1 MTIKE
6 NIGRMTPHLIGW
18 GALLLVILLQN
29 DLSDWKFED
38 YNSIIGLIVFIGI
51 AVYVNLYFLI
61 PRYLFLKKYL
71 HYGISVLILILS
83 SSLLI
88 AIWMS
93 KFDQIDWFS
102 RFIVMVINVVFSLL
116 MTSGGKLLFE
126 YLQKMMKLK
135 EMENKQLKAELNLLR
150 SQVNPH
156 FLFNT
161 LNNLYGLITQN
172 ENQKASEITLKL
184 AELTRYLFES
194 SKTEKVSIK
203 RELQFIEDYLCLEKI
218 RLSKNTDIKFDVSGI
233 DKEVFV
239 APLLFIPLVE
249 NAFKHGLQTV
259 TEKSFAHFSLAIQ
272 GDDLF
277 FEARNSIGK
286 KFKNHSTSGTG
297 ITNLKN
303 RLQLIYP
310 EKHQLEIENTAN
322 FYKVTL
328 HLEL

>member
-29 DLSDWKFED
+29 DLSDWEFED
-38 YNSIIGLIVFIGI
+38 YYSIIGLIVFIGI
-51 AVYVNLYFLI
+51 AVYINLYYLI
-61 PRYLFLKKYL
+61 PRYLFLKKYS
-71 HYGISVLILILS
+71 HYALSVSILILS
-83 SSLLI
+83 TSLLI

-93 KFDQIDWFS
+93 KFDQINWFS

-116 MTSGGKLLFE
+116 MTSAGKLLFE
-126 YLQKMMKLK
+126 YLQKMIKLK
-135 EMENKQLKAELNLLR
+135 EIENKQLKAELNLLK

-172 ENQKASEITLKL
+172 ENQKASEVTLKL
-184 AELTRYLFES
+184 AELTRYLLES
-194 SKTEKVSIK
+194 SKKEKVSIK

-218 RLSKNTDIKFDVSGI
+218 RFSNNTDIKFDISGI

-272 GDDLF
+272 GNDLF
-277 FEARNSIGK
+277 FESRNSIGK

>member
-1 MTIKE
+1 MG
-6 NIGRMTPHLIGW
+6 IG
-18 GALLLVILLQN
+18 
-29 DLSDWKFED
+29 
-38 YNSIIGLIVFIGI
+38 
-51 AVYVNLYFLI
+51 VYVNLYFLI
-61 PRYLFLKKYL
+61 PRYLFLKKYS
-71 HYGISVLILILS
+71 HYALFVSILILS
-83 SSLLI
+83 TSLLFV
-88 AIWMS
+88 IWIS
-93 KFDQIDWFS
+93 KFEQIDWFS
-102 RFIVMVINVVFSLL
+102 RFIVMVIIVVFSLL
-116 MTSGGKLLFE
+116 MTSAGKFLFE
-126 YLQKMMKLK
+126 YLQKMIKLK
-135 EMENKQLKAELNLLR
+135 EIENKQLKAELNILK

-172 ENQKASEITLKL
+172 ENQKAAEITLKL
-184 AELTRYLFES
+184 AELTRYLLES
-194 SKTEKVSIK
+194 SKKEKVSIK

-218 RLSKNTDIKFDVSGI
+218 RLSNNTDIKFDVSGI
-233 DKEVFV
+233 EEEMFV

-277 FEARNSIGK
+277 FEAKNSIGK
-286 KFKNHSTSGTG
+286 KFQNYSTSGTG
-297 ITNLKN
+297 IANLKN

-310 EKHQLEIENTAN
+310 EKHQLDIENTAN

>member
-6 NIGRMTPHLIGW
+6 NIGRLSPHLIGW

-29 DLSDWKFED
+29 DLSDWEFED
-38 YNSIIGLIVFIGI
+38 YYSITGLIVFIGI
-51 AVYVNLYFLI
+51 AVYINLYFLI

-71 HYGISVLILILS
+71 HYGISVSILILS
-83 SSLLI
+83 TSLLI
-88 AIWMS
+88 TIWMS
-93 KFDQIDWFS
+93 KFDQIDWVS
-102 RFIVMVINVVFSLL
+102 RFIVLVINVLFSLL
-116 MTSGGKLLFE
+116 MTSAGKFLFE
-126 YLQKMMKLK
+126 YLQKMIKLK
-135 EMENKQLKAELNLLR
+135 EIENKQLQSELNILK

-172 ENQKASEITLKL
+172 ENQKAAEITLKL
-184 AELTRYLFES
+184 AELTRYLLES
-194 SKTEKVSIK
+194 SKTEKISIK

-218 RLSKNTDIKFDVSGI
+218 RFRNNTEIKFDISGI

-286 KFKNHSTSGTG
+286 KIQNHSTSGTG
-297 ITNLKN
+297 ITNLKK

-310 EKHQLEIENTAN
+310 EKHQLDIENTAN

>member
-1 MTIKE
+1 MTIKQK
-6 NIGRMTPHLIGW
+6 IGLMSPHLIGW
-18 GALLLVILLQN
+18 GALLLLILLQN
-29 DLSDWKFED
+29 DLSDWEFED
-38 YNSIIGLIVFIGI
+38 YYSIISLIVFMGIG
-51 AVYVNLYFLI
+51 VYVNLYFLI
-61 PRYLFLKKYL
+61 PRYLFLKKYS
-71 HYGISVLILILS
+71 HYALFVSILILS
-83 SSLLI
+83 TSLLFV
-88 AIWMS
+88 IWIS
-93 KFDQIDWFS
+93 KFEQIDWFS
-102 RFIVMVINVVFSLL
+102 RFIVMVIIVVFSLM
-116 MTSGGKLLFE
+116 MTSAGKFLFE
-126 YLQKMMKLK
+126 YLQKMIKLK
-135 EMENKQLKAELNLLR
+135 EIENKQLKAELNILK

-172 ENQKASEITLKL
+172 ENQKAAEITLKL
-184 AELTRYLFES
+184 AELTRYLLES
-194 SKTEKVSIK
+194 SKKEKVSIK

-218 RLSKNTDIKFDVSGI
+218 RLSNNTDIKFDVSGI
-233 DKEVFV
+233 EEEMFV

-277 FEARNSIGK
+277 FEAKNSIGK
-286 KFKNHSTSGTG
+286 KFQNYSTSGTG
-297 ITNLKN
+297 IANLKN

-310 EKHQLEIENTAN
+310 EKHQLDIENTAN

>member
-29 DLSDWKFED
+29 DLSDWEFED
-38 YNSIIGLIVFIGI
+38 YYSIIGLIVFIGI
-51 AVYVNLYFLI
+51 AVYINLYYLI

-71 HYGISVLILILS
+71 HYGISVSILILS
-83 SSLLI
+83 TSLLI

-93 KFDQIDWFS
+93 KFDQINWFS

-116 MTSGGKLLFE
+116 MTSAGKLLFE
-126 YLQKMMKLK
+126 YLQKMIKLK
-135 EMENKQLKAELNLLR
+135 EIENKQLKAELNLLK

-172 ENQKASEITLKL
+172 ENQKASEVTLKL
-184 AELTRYLFES
+184 AELTRYLLES
-194 SKTEKVSIK
+194 SKKEKVSIK

-218 RLSKNTDIKFDVSGI
+218 RFCNNTDIKFDISGI

-286 KFKNHSTSGTG
+286 KFKNQSTSGTG

>member
-1 MTIKE
+1 MTIKQK
-6 NIGRMTPHLIGW
+6 IGLMSPHLIGW
-18 GALLLVILLQN
+18 GALLLLILLQN
-29 DLSDWKFED
+29 DLSDWEFED
-38 YNSIIGLIVFIGI
+38 YYSIISLIVFMGIG
-51 AVYVNLYFLI
+51 VYVNLYFLI
-61 PRYLFLKKYL
+61 PRYLFLKKYS
-71 HYGISVLILILS
+71 HYALFVSILILS
-83 SSLLI
+83 TSLLFV
-88 AIWMS
+88 IWIS
-93 KFDQIDWFS
+93 KFEQIDWFS
-102 RFIVMVINVVFSLL
+102 RFIVMVIIVVFSLL
-116 MTSGGKLLFE
+116 MTSAGKFLFE
-126 YLQKMMKLK
+126 YLQKMIKLK
-135 EMENKQLKAELNLLR
+135 EIENKQLKAELNILK

-172 ENQKASEITLKL
+172 ENQKAAEITLKL
-184 AELTRYLFES
+184 AELTRYLLES
-194 SKTEKVSIK
+194 SKKEKVSIK

-218 RLSKNTDIKFDVSGI
+218 RLSNNTDIKFDVSGI
-233 DKEVFV
+233 EEEMFV

-277 FEARNSIGK
+277 FEAKNSIGK
-286 KFKNHSTSGTG
+286 KFQNYSTSGTG
-297 ITNLKN
+297 IANLKN

-310 EKHQLEIENTAN
+310 EKHQLDIENTAN

>member
-6 NIGRMTPHLIGW
+6 NIGRLSPHLIGW

-29 DLSDWKFED
+29 DLSDWEFED
-38 YNSIIGLIVFIGI
+38 YYSITGLIVFIGI
-51 AVYVNLYFLI
+51 AVYINLYFLI

-71 HYGISVLILILS
+71 HYGISVSILILS
-83 SSLLI
+83 TSLLI
-88 AIWMS
+88 TIWMS
-93 KFDQIDWFS
+93 KFDQIDWVS
-102 RFIVMVINVVFSLL
+102 RFIVLVINVLFSLL
-116 MTSGGKLLFE
+116 MTSAGKFLFE
-126 YLQKMMKLK
+126 YLQKMIKLK
-135 EMENKQLKAELNLLR
+135 EIENKQLQSELNILK

-172 ENQKASEITLKL
+172 ENQKAAEITLKL
-184 AELTRYLFES
+184 AELTRYLLES
-194 SKTEKVSIK
+194 SKTEKISIK

-218 RLSKNTDIKFDVSGI
+218 RFRNNTEIKLDISGI
-233 DKEVFV
+233 NKEVFV

-286 KFKNHSTSGTG
+286 KIQNHSTSGTG
-297 ITNLKN
+297 ITNLKK

-310 EKHQLEIENTAN
+310 EKHQLDIENTAN

>member
-6 NIGRMTPHLIGW
+6 KIGRVSTHLIGW
-18 GALLLVILLQN
+18 GSLLLVILLQN
-29 DLSDWKFED
+29 DLSDWEFED
-38 YNSIIGLIVFIGI
+38 YYSIIGLIVFIGI
-51 AVYVNLYFLI
+51 AVYINLYFLI

-71 HYGISVLILILS
+71 HYGISVSILILS
-83 SSLLI
+83 TSLLI
-88 AIWMS
+88 AIWMT
-93 KFDQIDWFS
+93 KFDQIDWVS
-102 RFIVMVINVVFSLL
+102 RFIVMVINVLFSLL
-116 MTSGGKLLFE
+116 MTSAGKLFFE
-126 YLQKMMKLK
+126 YLEKMIKLK
-135 EMENKQLKAELNLLR
+135 EIENKQLKSELNILK

-184 AELTRYLFES
+184 AELTRYLLES

-203 RELQFIEDYLCLEKI
+203 KELKFIEDYLCLEKI

-239 APLLFIPLVE
+239 APLLFIPMVE

-277 FEARNSIGK
+277 FEARNSIGR
-286 KFKNHSTSGTG
+286 KFQNHSKSGTG
-297 ITNLKN
+297 IKNLKN

-310 EKHQLEIENTAN
+310 EKHQLDIENTAN

>member
-29 DLSDWKFED
+29 DLSDWEFED

-310 EKHQLEIENTAN
+310 EKHQLEIENIAN

>member
-1 MTIKE
+1 MTINE
-6 NIGRMTPHLIGW
+6 NIGRLSPHLIGW

-29 DLSDWKFED
+29 DLSDWEFED
-38 YNSIIGLIVFIGI
+38 YYSITGLIVFIGI
-51 AVYVNLYFLI
+51 AVYINLYFLI

-71 HYGISVLILILS
+71 HYGISVSILILS
-83 SSLLI
+83 TSLLI
-88 AIWMS
+88 TIWMS
-93 KFDQIDWFS
+93 KFDQIDWVS
-102 RFIVMVINVVFSLL
+102 RFIVLVINVLFSLL
-116 MTSGGKLLFE
+116 MTSAGKLLFE
-126 YLQKMMKLK
+126 YLQKMIKFK
-135 EMENKQLKAELNLLR
+135 EIENKQLKAELNLLK

-184 AELTRYLFES
+184 AELTRYLLES

-203 RELQFIEDYLCLEKI
+203 RELQFLEDYLCLEKI
-218 RLSKNTDIKFDVSGI
+218 RLSNNTDIKFDVSGI
-233 DKEVFV
+233 EEEVFV

-277 FEARNSIGK
+277 FEAKNSIGK
-286 KFKNHSTSGTG
+286 KFQNYSTGGTG

-310 EKHQLEIENTAN
+310 EKHQLDIENTAN

>member
-1 MTIKE
+1 
-6 NIGRMTPHLIGW
+6 
-18 GALLLVILLQN
+18 
-29 DLSDWKFED
+29 
-38 YNSIIGLIVFIGI
+38 
-51 AVYVNLYFLI
+51 
-61 PRYLFLKKYL
+61 
-71 HYGISVLILILS
+71 
-83 SSLLI
+83 
-88 AIWMS
+88 
-93 KFDQIDWFS
+93 
-102 RFIVMVINVVFSLL
+102 MVINVVFSLL
-116 MTSGGKLLFE
+116 MTSAGKLLFE
-126 YLQKMMKLK
+126 YLQKIIKLK
-135 EMENKQLKAELNLLR
+135 EIENKQLKAELNLLK

-249 NAFKHGLQTV
+249 NAFKHGLQTM

>member
-1 MTIKE
+1 MTIKQK
-6 NIGRMTPHLIGW
+6 IGRMSPHLIGW

-29 DLSDWKFED
+29 DLSDWEFED
-38 YNSIIGLIVFIGI
+38 YYSIIGLIVFIGI
-51 AVYVNLYFLI
+51 AVYINLYYLI
-61 PRYLFLKKYL
+61 TRYLFLKKYL
-71 HYGISVLILILS
+71 HYGISVSILILS
-83 SSLLI
+83 TSLLI

-93 KFDQIDWFS
+93 KFDQINWFS

-116 MTSGGKLLFE
+116 MTSAGKLLFE
-126 YLQKMMKLK
+126 YLQKMIKLK
-135 EMENKQLKAELNLLR
+135 EIENKQLKAELNLLK

-172 ENQKASEITLKL
+172 ENQKASEVTLKL
-184 AELTRYLFES
+184 AELTRYLLES
-194 SKTEKVSIK
+194 SKKEKVSIK
-203 RELQFIEDYLCLEKI
+203 RELQVIEDYLCLEKI
-218 RLSKNTDIKFDVSGI
+218 RFSNNTDIKFDISGI

-286 KFKNHSTSGTG
+286 KFKNHSTSRTG

>member
-6 NIGRMTPHLIGW
+6 SIGRMTPHLIGW

-83 SSLLI
+83 SSLFI

>member
-29 DLSDWKFED
+29 DLSDWEFED
-38 YNSIIGLIVFIGI
+38 YYSIIGLIVFIGI
-51 AVYVNLYFLI
+51 AVYINLYYLI

-71 HYGISVLILILS
+71 HYGISVSILILS
-83 SSLLI
+83 TSLLL

-93 KFDQIDWFS
+93 KFDQINWFS

-116 MTSGGKLLFE
+116 MTSAGKLLFE
-126 YLQKMMKLK
+126 YLQKIIKLK
-135 EMENKQLKAELNLLR
+135 EIENKQLKAELNLLK

-249 NAFKHGLQTV
+249 NAFKHGLQTM

>member
-310 EKHQLEIENTAN
+310 EKHQLDIENTAN

>member
-1 MTIKE
+1 
-6 NIGRMTPHLIGW
+6 
-18 GALLLVILLQN
+18 
-29 DLSDWKFED
+29 
-38 YNSIIGLIVFIGI
+38 
-51 AVYVNLYFLI
+51 
-61 PRYLFLKKYL
+61 
-71 HYGISVLILILS
+71 
-83 SSLLI
+83 
-88 AIWMS
+88 
-93 KFDQIDWFS
+93 
-102 RFIVMVINVVFSLL
+102 MVINVVFSLL
-116 MTSGGKLLFE
+116 MTSAGKLLFE
-126 YLQKMMKLK
+126 YLQKMIKFM
-135 EMENKQLKAELNLLR
+135 EIENKQLKAELNLLK

-184 AELTRYLFES
+184 AELTRYLLES

-203 RELQFIEDYLCLEKI
+203 RELQFLEDYLCLEKI
-218 RLSKNTDIKFDVSGI
+218 RLSNNTDIKFDVSGI
-233 DKEVFV
+233 EEEMFV

-277 FEARNSIGK
+277 FEAKNSIGK
-286 KFKNHSTSGTG
+286 KFQNYSTSGTG

-310 EKHQLEIENTAN
+310 EKHQLDIENTAN

>member
-1 MTIKE
+1 MS
-6 NIGRMTPHLIGW
+6 PHLIGW

-29 DLSDWKFED
+29 DLSDWEFED
-38 YNSIIGLIVFIGI
+38 YYSIIGLIVFIGI

-61 PRYLFLKKYL
+61 PRYLFLKKYS
-71 HYGISVLILILS
+71 YYAFFVSILILS
-83 SSLLI
+83 TSLLI

-93 KFDQIDWFS
+93 KFDQIDWLS

-116 MTSGGKLLFE
+116 MTSAGKLLFE
-126 YLQKMMKLK
+126 YLQKMIKFK
-135 EMENKQLKAELNLLR
+135 EIENKQLKAELNLLK

-184 AELTRYLFES
+184 AELTRYLLES

-203 RELQFIEDYLCLEKI
+203 RELQFLEDYLCLEKI
-218 RLSKNTDIKFDVSGI
+218 RLSNNTDIKFDVSGI
-233 DKEVFV
+233 EEEVFV

-277 FEARNSIGK
+277 FEARNSIEK

>member
-6 NIGRMTPHLIGW
+6 NIGRLSTHLIGW

-29 DLSDWKFED
+29 DLSDWEFED
-38 YNSIIGLIVFIGI
+38 YYSIIGLIVFIGI
-51 AVYVNLYFLI
+51 AVYINLYFLI

-71 HYGISVLILILS
+71 YYGISILILILS

-116 MTSGGKLLFE
+116 MTSAGKFLFE
-126 YLQKMMKLK
+126 YLQKMIKLK
-135 EMENKQLKAELNLLR
+135 EIENKQLQSELNILK

-172 ENQKASEITLKL
+172 ENQKAAEVTLKL
-184 AELTRYLFES
+184 AELTRYLLES
-194 SKTEKVSIK
+194 SKKEKVSIK

-218 RLSKNTDIKFDVSGI
+218 RFSNNTDIKFDISGI

-249 NAFKHGLQTV
+249 NTFKHGLQTM
-259 TEKSFAHFSLAIQ
+259 TEKSFAHFFLAIQ

-286 KFKNHSTSGTG
+286 KFQNHSTSGTG
-297 ITNLKN
+297 IANLKK

-310 EKHQLEIENTAN
+310 EKHQLYIENTAN

>member
-1 MTIKE
+1 MS
-6 NIGRMTPHLIGW
+6 PHLIGW

-29 DLSDWKFED
+29 DLSDWEFED
-38 YNSIIGLIVFIGI
+38 YYSIIGLIVFIGI

-61 PRYLFLKKYL
+61 PRYLFLKKYS
-71 HYGISVLILILS
+71 YYAVFVSILILS
-83 SSLLI
+83 TSLLI

-93 KFDQIDWFS
+93 KFDQIDWLS

-116 MTSGGKLLFE
+116 MTSAGKLLFE
-126 YLQKMMKLK
+126 YLQKMIKFK
-135 EMENKQLKAELNLLR
+135 EIENKQLKAELNLLK

-184 AELTRYLFES
+184 AELTRYLLES

-203 RELQFIEDYLCLEKI
+203 RELQFLEDYLCLEKI
-218 RLSKNTDIKFDVSGI
+218 RLSNNTDIKFDVSGI
-233 DKEVFV
+233 EEEMFV

-277 FEARNSIGK
+277 FEAKNSIGK
-286 KFKNHSTSGTG
+286 KFQNYSTSGTG

-310 EKHQLEIENTAN
+310 EKHQLDIENTAN

>member
-29 DLSDWKFED
+29 DLSDWEFED
-38 YNSIIGLIVFIGI
+38 YYSIIGLIVFIGI
-51 AVYVNLYFLI
+51 AVYINLYYLI

-71 HYGISVLILILS
+71 HYGISVSILILS
-83 SSLLI
+83 TSLLI

-93 KFDQIDWFS
+93 KFDQINWFS

-116 MTSGGKLLFE
+116 MTSAGKLLFE
-126 YLQKMMKLK
+126 YLQKMIKLK
-135 EMENKQLKAELNLLR
+135 EIENKQLKAELNLLK

-161 LNNLYGLITQN
+161 LNNLYGIITQN
-172 ENQKASEITLKL
+172 ENQKASEVTLKL
-184 AELTRYLFES
+184 AELTRYLLES
-194 SKTEKVSIK
+194 SKKEKVSIK

-218 RLSKNTDIKFDVSGI
+218 RFSNNTDIKFDISGI
-233 DKEVFV
+233 DKEVFI

-259 TEKSFAHFSLAIQ
+259 TEKSFAHFSMAIQ
-272 GDDLF
+272 GNDLF

>member
-1 MTIKE
+1 MS
-6 NIGRMTPHLIGW
+6 PHLIGW

-29 DLSDWKFED
+29 DLSDWEFED
-38 YNSIIGLIVFIGI
+38 YYSIIGLIVFIGI
-51 AVYVNLYFLI
+51 AVYINLYYLI

-71 HYGISVLILILS
+71 HYGISVSILILS
-83 SSLLI
+83 TSLLL

-93 KFDQIDWFS
+93 KFDQINWFS
-102 RFIVMVINVVFSLL
+102 RFIVIVINVVFSLL
-116 MTSGGKLLFE
+116 MTSAGKLLFE
-126 YLQKMMKLK
+126 YLQKIIKLK
-135 EMENKQLKAELNLLR
+135 EIENKQLKAELNLLK

-184 AELTRYLFES
+184 AELTRYLLES

-203 RELQFIEDYLCLEKI
+203 RELQFLEDYLCLEKI
-218 RLSKNTDIKFDVSGI
+218 RLSNNTDIKFDVSGI
-233 DKEVFV
+233 EEEMFV

-277 FEARNSIGK
+277 FEAKNSIGK
-286 KFKNHSTSGTG
+286 KFQNYSTSGTG

-310 EKHQLEIENTAN
+310 EKHQLDIENTAN

>member
-1 MTIKE
+1 MTIKQK
-6 NIGRMTPHLIGW
+6 IGLMSPHLIGW

-29 DLSDWKFED
+29 DLSDWEFED
-38 YNSIIGLIVFIGI
+38 YYSIIGLIVFIGI
-51 AVYVNLYFLI
+51 AVYINLYYLI
-61 PRYLFLKKYL
+61 TRYLFLKKYL
-71 HYGISVLILILS
+71 HYGISVSILILS
-83 SSLLI
+83 TSLLI

-93 KFDQIDWFS
+93 KFDQINWFS

-116 MTSGGKLLFE
+116 MTSAGKLLFE
-126 YLQKMMKLK
+126 YLQKMIKFK
-135 EMENKQLKAELNLLR
+135 EIENKQLKAELNLLK

-172 ENQKASEITLKL
+172 ENQKASEVTLKL
-184 AELTRYLFES
+184 AELTRYLLES
-194 SKTEKVSIK
+194 SKKEKVSIK
-203 RELQFIEDYLCLEKI
+203 RELQVIEDYLCLEKI
-218 RLSKNTDIKFDVSGI
+218 RFSNNTDIKFDISGI

-286 KFKNHSTSGTG
+286 KFKNHSTSRTG

>member
-1 MTIKE
+1 
-6 NIGRMTPHLIGW
+6 
-18 GALLLVILLQN
+18 
-29 DLSDWKFED
+29 
-38 YNSIIGLIVFIGI
+38 
-51 AVYVNLYFLI
+51 
-61 PRYLFLKKYL
+61 
-71 HYGISVLILILS
+71 
-83 SSLLI
+83 
-88 AIWMS
+88 
-93 KFDQIDWFS
+93 
-102 RFIVMVINVVFSLL
+102 MVINVVFSLL
-116 MTSGGKLLFE
+116 MTSAGKLLFE
-126 YLQKMMKLK
+126 YLQKMIKLK
-135 EMENKQLKAELNLLR
+135 EIENKQLKAELNLLK

-172 ENQKASEITLKL
+172 ENQKASEVTLKL
-184 AELTRYLFES
+184 AELTRYLLES
-194 SKTEKVSIK
+194 SKKEKVSIK
-203 RELQFIEDYLCLEKI
+203 RELQVIEDYLCLEKI
-218 RLSKNTDIKFDVSGI
+218 RFSNNTDIKFDISGI

-277 FEARNSIGK
+277 FEAKNSIGK
-286 KFKNHSTSGTG
+286 KFQNYSTSGTG

-310 EKHQLEIENTAN
+310 EKHQLDIENTAN

>member
-29 DLSDWKFED
+29 DLSVWEFED
-38 YNSIIGLIVFIGI
+38 YYSIIGLIVFIGI

>member
-1 MTIKE
+1 
-6 NIGRMTPHLIGW
+6 
-18 GALLLVILLQN
+18 
-29 DLSDWKFED
+29 
-38 YNSIIGLIVFIGI
+38 
-51 AVYVNLYFLI
+51 
-61 PRYLFLKKYL
+61 
-71 HYGISVLILILS
+71 
-83 SSLLI
+83 
-88 AIWMS
+88 
-93 KFDQIDWFS
+93 
-102 RFIVMVINVVFSLL
+102 
-116 MTSGGKLLFE
+116 MTSAGKLLFE
-126 YLQKMMKLK
+126 YLQKMIKFK
-135 EMENKQLKAELNLLR
+135 EIENKQLKAELNLLK

-184 AELTRYLFES
+184 AELTRYLLES

-272 GDDLF
+272 GDVLQIQLF
-277 FEARNSIGK
+277 QPFAQAG
-286 KFKNHSTSGTG
+286 
-297 ITNLKN
+297 
-303 RLQLIYP
+303 QLRGQT
-310 EKHQLEIENTAN
+310 KTAG
-322 FYKVTL
+322 VAGL
-328 HLEL
+328 VR

>member
-1 MTIKE
+1 
-6 NIGRMTPHLIGW
+6 
-18 GALLLVILLQN
+18 
-29 DLSDWKFED
+29 
-38 YNSIIGLIVFIGI
+38 
-51 AVYVNLYFLI
+51 
-61 PRYLFLKKYL
+61 
-71 HYGISVLILILS
+71 
-83 SSLLI
+83 
-88 AIWMS
+88 
-93 KFDQIDWFS
+93 
-102 RFIVMVINVVFSLL
+102 MVINVVFSLL
-116 MTSGGKLLFE
+116 MTSAGKLLFE
-126 YLQKMMKLK
+126 YLQKMIKFK
-135 EMENKQLKAELNLLR
+135 EIENKQLKAELNLLK

-184 AELTRYLFES
+184 AELTRYLLES

-203 RELQFIEDYLCLEKI
+203 RELQFLEDYLCLEKI
-218 RLSKNTDIKFDVSGI
+218 RLSNNTDIKFDVSGI
-233 DKEVFV
+233 EEEVFV

-277 FEARNSIGK
+277 FEAKNSIGK
-286 KFKNHSTSGTG
+286 KFQNYSTGGTG

-310 EKHQLEIENTAN
+310 EKHQLDIENTAN

>member
-1 MTIKE
+1 MTIKQK
-6 NIGRMTPHLIGW
+6 IGRMSPHLIGW
-18 GALLLVILLQN
+18 GALLLVIFLQN
-29 DLSDWKFED
+29 DLSDWEFQD
-38 YNSIIGLIVFIGI
+38 YYSIIGLIVFIGI

-71 HYGISVLILILS
+71 HYGISVSILILS
-83 SSLLI
+83 TSLLI

-93 KFDQIDWFS
+93 KFDQIDWLS

-116 MTSGGKLLFE
+116 MTSAGKLLFE
-126 YLQKMMKLK
+126 YLQKMIKFK
-135 EMENKQLKAELNLLR
+135 EIENKQLKAELNLLK

-184 AELTRYLFES
+184 AELTRYLLES

>member
-6 NIGRMTPHLIGW
+6 NIGRLSPHLIGW

-29 DLSDWKFED
+29 DLSDWEFED
-38 YNSIIGLIVFIGI
+38 YYSITGLIVFIGI
-51 AVYVNLYFLI
+51 AVYINLYFLI

-71 HYGISVLILILS
+71 HYGISVSILILS
-83 SSLLI
+83 TSLLI
-88 AIWMS
+88 TIWMS
-93 KFDQIDWFS
+93 KFDQIDWVS
-102 RFIVMVINVVFSLL
+102 RFIVLVINVLFSLL
-116 MTSGGKLLFE
+116 MTSAGKFLFE
-126 YLQKMMKLK
+126 YLQKMIKLK
-135 EMENKQLKAELNLLR
+135 EIENKQLQSELNILK

-172 ENQKASEITLKL
+172 ENQKAAEITLKL
-184 AELTRYLFES
+184 AELTRYLLES
-194 SKTEKVSIK
+194 SKTEKISIK

-218 RLSKNTDIKFDVSGI
+218 RFRNTTEIKFDISGI
-233 DKEVFV
+233 DKEVSV
-239 APLLFIPLVE
+239 APFLFIPLVE

-286 KFKNHSTSGTG
+286 KIQNHSTSGTG
-297 ITNLKN
+297 ITNLKK

-310 EKHQLEIENTAN
+310 EKHQLDIENTAN

>member
-1 MTIKE
+1 MI
-6 NIGRMTPHLIGW
+6 
-18 GALLLVILLQN
+18 
-29 DLSDWKFED
+29 
-38 YNSIIGLIVFIGI
+38 
-51 AVYVNLYFLI
+51 
-61 PRYLFLKKYL
+61 
-71 HYGISVLILILS
+71 
-83 SSLLI
+83 
-88 AIWMS
+88 
-93 KFDQIDWFS
+93 
-102 RFIVMVINVVFSLL
+102 
-116 MTSGGKLLFE
+116 
-126 YLQKMMKLK
+126 KLK
-135 EMENKQLKAELNLLR
+135 EIENKQLKAELNILK

-172 ENQKASEITLKL
+172 ENQKAAEITLKL
-184 AELTRYLFES
+184 AELTRYLLES
-194 SKTEKVSIK
+194 SKKEKVSIK

-218 RLSKNTDIKFDVSGI
+218 RLSNNTDIKFDVSGI
-233 DKEVFV
+233 EEEMFV

-277 FEARNSIGK
+277 FEAKNSIGK
-286 KFKNHSTSGTG
+286 KFQNYSTSGTG

-310 EKHQLEIENTAN
+310 EKHQLDIENTAN

>member
-6 NIGRMTPHLIGW
+6 NIGRVAPHLIGW

-29 DLSDWKFED
+29 DLSDWEFED
-38 YNSIIGLIVFIGI
+38 YYSIIGLIVFIGI
-51 AVYVNLYFLI
+51 AVYINLYFLI

-71 HYGISVLILILS
+71 CFGIYVSILILS

-88 AIWMS
+88 AIWMT
-93 KFDQIDWFS
+93 KFDQINWFS

-116 MTSGGKLLFE
+116 MTSAGKFLFE
-126 YLQKMMKLK
+126 YLQKMIKLK
-135 EMENKQLKAELNLLR
+135 EIENKQLKAELNILK

-172 ENQKASEITLKL
+172 ENQKAAEITLKL
-184 AELTRYLFES
+184 AELTRYLLES
-194 SKTEKVSIK
+194 SKKEKVSIK

-218 RLSKNTDIKFDVSGI
+218 RLSNNTDIKFDVSGI
-233 DKEVFV
+233 EEEMFV

-277 FEARNSIGK
+277 FEAKNSIGK
-286 KFKNHSTSGTG
+286 KFQNYSTSGTG
-297 ITNLKN
+297 IANLKN

-310 EKHQLEIENTAN
+310 EKHQLDIENTAN